1 MRHSQFSEVPL
12 QALPRRQQEVL
23 QATVRHYVDTM
34 EPVGS
39 HTLVRRFGLPA
50 SPATV
55 RSAMGALEQKGLLTQ
70 PHASAGRVPSQLG
83 YRHYVNCL
91 LPAPGAAAGQLEREL
106 AGLSLQWAALD
117 DLLLQLA
124 RRLADLTG
132 LLSLITRPQRQ
143 QPQLQALRLVP
154 SGDRL
159 LVFLVESAAASSSLN
174 LRLPAAARAELPA
187 LERWTTAQL
196 ELERNVGRID
206 WSTLPPQLRS
216 SGSLL
221 RQGLRSHRQARPLEQ
236 DGAVSLGLGGLL
248 SLITRP
254 QRLQPQLQALRLV
267 PSGDRLLVFL
277 VESAAASSSLNLRL
291 PAASR
296 AELPALERWTTAQ
309 LEQEGNVGRIDWS
322 TLPPHLRSSGSL
334 LRQGLRSHRQARPQE
349 QDGAVSLG
357 LGGLLSQ
364 PEFSRSESLR
374 PLLQL
379 VEQDPQQVLQADGA
393 GAIGGVWIGLEHPH
407 PALRECAV
415 VQAPYRTGSGG
426 LGQVALVGPMRMAYA
441 TARAAVQSVATILQQ
456 LLG

>member
-221 RQGLRSHRQARPLEQ
+221 RQGLRSHRQARPL
-236 DGAVSLGLGGLL
+236 L
-248 SLITRP
+248 
-254 QRLQPQLQALRLV
+254 
-267 PSGDRLLVFL
+267 
-277 VESAAASSSLNLRL
+277 
-291 PAASR
+291 
-296 AELPALERWTTAQ
+296 
-309 LEQEGNVGRIDWS
+309 
-322 TLPPHLRSSGSL
+322 
-334 LRQGLRSHRQARPQE
+334 E

-379 VEQDPQQVLQADGA
+379 VEQDPQQLLQADGA
-393 GAIGGVWIGLEHPH
+393 GAIGGVWIGQEHPH

-415 VQAPYRTGSGG
+415 VQAPYRTGNGG
-426 LGQVALVGPMRMAYA
+426 QGQVALVGPMRMAYA